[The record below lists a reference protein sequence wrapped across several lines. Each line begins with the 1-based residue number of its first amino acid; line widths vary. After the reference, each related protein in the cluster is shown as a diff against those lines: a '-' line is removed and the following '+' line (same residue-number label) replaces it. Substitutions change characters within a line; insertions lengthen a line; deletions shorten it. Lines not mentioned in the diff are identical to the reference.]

1 MPESGL
7 DERVA
12 RLEGRVEGFD
22 ERFDGLERRMDRADA
37 RFDGLDAKVD
47 RFRDELSRRIEALD
61 QKVSRHFTWLVG
73 IQVAVLLAVV
83 AALTGR

>member
-22 ERFDGLERRMDRADA
+22 DRFDGLERRIDRVEARIDA
-37 RFDGLDAKVD
+37 LDANVN
-47 RFRDELSRRIEALD
+47 RFRAELASRIESLD
-61 QKVSRHFTWLVG
+61 QKVSRQFTWLVG

-83 AALTGR
+83 AALAGR